1 MRSPPTVR
9 WWRGAYLPGTAA
21 SLGIVSIPPS
31 VEPETPDA
39 GVRVPQPVDGG
50 PQPTRARHPRR
61 SGLRTVVEWIVVIAA
76 AVVVALVIRT
86 FVAQAFYIPSESME
100 PLLQRNDRV
109 VVDKLTYDFDDISR
123 GDVIVFEKPASAP
136 GSDIAD
142 LIKRVVGLPGDSVV
156 VDGGVVY
163 INGSLLEEPYL
174 PEGTFTGQGSGTP
187 QPGST
192 GSAPRCGV
200 ADPCVV
206 PDGYVFV
213 MGDNRSN
220 SKDSRWT
227 DLGYVSSDQL
237 VGRAFVRVWPLDRL
251 GGI

>member
-1 MRSPPTVR
+1 
-9 WWRGAYLPGTAA
+9 
-21 SLGIVSIPPS
+21 VSIPPS

-39 GVRVPQPVDGG
+39 GVRVAQSDAGG
-50 PQPTRARHPRR
+50 PQQTRARHARR

-192 GSAPRCGV
+192 GPAPRCGV

-227 DLGYVSSDQL
+227 DLGYVGSDQL

>member
-1 MRSPPTVR
+1 M
-9 WWRGAYLPGTAA
+9 
-21 SLGIVSIPPS
+21 SIPPS
-31 VEPETPDA
+31 AEPETPDA
-39 GVRVPQPVDGG
+39 GVRVAQSDAGG
-50 PQPTRARHPRR
+50 PQQTRARHPGR

-163 INGSLLEEPYL
+163 INGSLLGEPYL

-192 GSAPRCGV
+192 GVAPRCGV

-227 DLGYVSSDQL
+227 DLGYVGSDQL